1 MRLVSN
7 SGPILSFARANRF
20 DVLNAVVQELF
31 IPEAVYDDIVV
42 AGHDKVGAREA
53 ADAVW
58 IRRTRVTDTSS
69 ADRSSS
75 RLHAGERQAIVS
87 ASESKLPLLVDERE
101 ARKVAGRLGIPFL
114 GSLRVLQE
122 AKRRAIITGFKPG
135 LHELTSAGM
144 YISDAVFR
152 EVGESGES

>member
-42 AGHDKVGAREA
+42 AGHDKVGAREV

-58 IRRTRVTDTSS
+58 IRRTRMTDTSS
-69 ADRSSS
+69 ADRLSSPCRGFVRRS
-75 RLHAGERQAIVS
+75 KDLGTPQTPNIRTIDHLTLRNWFVIVAPRLS
-87 ASESKLPLLVDERE
+87 P
-101 ARKVAGRLGIPFL
+101 
-114 GSLRVLQE
+114 
-122 AKRRAIITGFKPG
+122 
-135 LHELTSAGM
+135 
-144 YISDAVFR
+144 
-152 EVGESGES
+152 